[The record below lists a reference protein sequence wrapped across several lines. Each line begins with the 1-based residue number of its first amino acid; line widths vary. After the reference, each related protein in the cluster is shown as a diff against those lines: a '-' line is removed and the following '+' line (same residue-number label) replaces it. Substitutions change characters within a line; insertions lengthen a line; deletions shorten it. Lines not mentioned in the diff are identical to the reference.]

1 MRRLM
6 TSWTGL
12 VLALLILSG
21 GVALAM
27 TELQHQVQQRA
38 DQAAIDTGTLTATLV
53 VGRNLTGA
61 HLRAG
66 RRLTDMERSDM
77 DLDMAGLLRTDRVV
91 GLEVWDAAGQLIYAD
106 RVHPAEETSLPSAER
121 DRSRAGVSWVTPSG
135 KRKSARG
142 LDTIDVFIPWKTDSR
157 AVGEGLVEVLLP
169 QSTVAGAVR
178 RSTRQLEASAGF
190 LLLAVLGVLLFSR
203 RRLLQRE
210 HESRHDALTGL
221 LNRAAFAGRI
231 RSALPLSKPEPGRW
245 SALLMI
251 DLDGFKAV
259 NDTLGHPAG
268 DLLLIQVAAAL
279 RASVRSGDS
288 VARLGGDEFA
298 VLLTGLPDPGK
309 AEVLAS
315 QLLDRLSH
323 GAYEVAGIEIGVDAS
338 VGVVVIPEHGRE
350 VDLLLQRVDIAMYQ
364 AKHTDAGVVVYDE
377 TTDTHD
383 ITQLGLLVEL
393 RRAIDTGQLVLH
405 YQPKAQMGTRQ
416 VVGVEALVRWQH
428 PTRGLLPPAAFV
440 SLAENTGLMGSLTDW
455 VLAEGIRQAALW
467 RDQGMMLAV
476 AVNIAPRTL
485 LDGKLTTTV
494 LDLLAANGLPSQLL
508 ELEVTET
515 AIMTDPDQ
523 AVSVLKRLNA
533 MGVRVSIDDFG
544 TGYTSLAYLK
554 ELPIQT
560 LKIDRAFVADLLTSP
575 PDMAIVEAVIS
586 LGHKLGLTVLAE
598 GVETD
603 EVWQQLHDLRCDEG
617 QGYLLAR
624 PMPADQLST
633 WIAAHVAGQDI
644 GVT

>member
-27 TELQHQVQQRA
+27 TELQNQVQQRA
-38 DQAAIDTGTLTATLV
+38 NQAAIDTGTLTATLV

-169 QSTVAGAVR
+169 QSTAAGAVR

-393 RRAIDTGQLVLH
+393 RRGIDTGQLVLH